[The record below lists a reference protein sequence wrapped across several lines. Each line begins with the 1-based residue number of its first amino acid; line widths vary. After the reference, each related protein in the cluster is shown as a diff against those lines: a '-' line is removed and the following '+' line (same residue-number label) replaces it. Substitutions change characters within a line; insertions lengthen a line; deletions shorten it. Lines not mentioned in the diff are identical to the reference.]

1 MLVLVQKVGRI
12 LKILVKITWNGL
24 DSMVVHNTDFLGD
37 IALDWAG
44 LSTIGMVV
52 SIRQEVDKPAE
63 TMQIKH
69 YISSAELTAKAL
81 LESTRAYWSIENQ
94 MHWRLD
100 VAFKEGGCRIRR
112 EQAGEN
118 LAVIRHIAL
127 NLLTEETSYKA
138 GIKRKQ
144 KKSKP

>member
-1 MLVLVQKVGRI
+1 
-12 LKILVKITWNGL
+12 
-24 DSMVVHNTDFLGD
+24 MVF
-37 IALDWAG
+37 
-44 LSTIGMVV
+44 
-52 SIRQEVDKPAE
+52 SIRQEGDKPAE

-69 YISSAELTAKAL
+69 YISSAKLMAKAL
-81 LESTRAYWSIENQ
+81 LESMRAYWSIENQ

-100 VAFKEGGCRIRR
+100 IRFKEDECRIRW

-127 NLLTEETSYKA
+127 NLLTEETSFKA

-144 KKSKP
+144 KKRTVAIATFRKSLQGKGLRNLILINITTFWEWEGGYFL